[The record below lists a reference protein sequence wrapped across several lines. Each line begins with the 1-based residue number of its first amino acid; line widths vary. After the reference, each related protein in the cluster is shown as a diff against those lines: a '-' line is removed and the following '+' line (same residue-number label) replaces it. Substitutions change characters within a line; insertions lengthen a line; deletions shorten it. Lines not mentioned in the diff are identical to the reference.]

1 MDKIVAEARRL
12 EHERLERGEEP
23 NPSLTSPEEARK
35 YGWEITGREVKKL
48 QAPEYLIPESRA
60 VQREEKHGVTLKTVP
75 AAKGKVTL
83 AQVMAAIESGDYM
96 GFCLACGAEQE
107 GVEPDARR
115 YTCESCG
122 EKKVYGAEELL
133 IMNVA

>member
-1 MDKIVAEARRL
+1 MANHKSGAERHNDRMDKIVAEARRL

-60 VQREEKHGVTLKTVP
+60 VQRE
-75 AAKGKVTL
+75 
-83 AQVMAAIESGDYM
+83 D
-96 GFCLACGAEQE
+96 
-107 GVEPDARR
+107 R
-115 YTCESCG
+115 
-122 EKKVYGAEELL
+122 
-133 IMNVA
+133 